1 MNRKLKLGVLAGAVA
16 LALGAAYPAA
26 ADTPLAVEEPVGGA
40 GEADDDG
47 GFPWGILGLAGLA
60 GLAGLRRRE
69 EDVRDP
75 VRGPDARTTTTTT
88 TTDDR

>member
-1 MNRKLKLGVLAGAVA
+1 MNRKLKLAVVAGAVA

-26 ADTPLAVEEPVGGA
+26 ADTRLAVEEPTGQA

-60 GLAGLRRRE
+60 GLAGLRRR
-69 EDVRDP
+69 DDDARDP
-75 VRGPDARTTTTTT
+75 VRGPDARTTPTT